1 MSRIS
6 AMPQSS
12 GRRRRLAPLIL
23 AIGLAALVWLVIALG
38 GAAVGA
44 WLA

>member
-1 MSRIS
+1 MSRTS
-6 AMPQSS
+6 AMSQPS

-23 AIGLAALVWLVIALG
+23 AIAMAALVWLVIALG
-38 GAAVGA
+38 GVAVSA